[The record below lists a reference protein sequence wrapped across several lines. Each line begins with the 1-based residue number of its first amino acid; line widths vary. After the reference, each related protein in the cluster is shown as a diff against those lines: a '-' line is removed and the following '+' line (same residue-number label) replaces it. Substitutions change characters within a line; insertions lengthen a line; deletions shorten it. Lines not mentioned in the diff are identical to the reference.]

1 MCARYHN
8 PKSEIPRVAHFMSHS
23 ALSDLYRR
31 RSKPKLTKSFAA
43 KYILEDENEDLL
55 EIERQIRRGTYKPS
69 EDKKDNS
76 SEVEMVLTL
85 KSQNE
90 IENARVD
97 RAERTKARF
106 ILDG

>member
-8 PKSEIPRVAHFMSHS
+8 SKSKIPRVAHFMSHS
-23 ALSDLYRR
+23 ALSDLFRR
-31 RSKPKLTKSFAA
+31 RSKPKLTKSFAS
-43 KYILEDENEDLL
+43 KYILEEENEDLL

-69 EDKKDNS
+69 EAENNS
-76 SEVEMVLTL
+76 AEVEMVLTL

>member
-1 MCARYHN
+1 MD
-8 PKSEIPRVAHFMSHS
+8 HS
-23 ALSDLYRR
+23 ALSDLYRC

-55 EIERQIRRGTYKPS
+55 EIERQIRRGTYKPT

-97 RAERTKARF
+97 RDEDSKVK
-106 ILDG
+106 LVQV

>member
-8 PKSEIPRVAHFMSHS
+8 TKSKIPRVAHFMSHS
-23 ALSDLYRR
+23 ALSDLFRR
-31 RSKPKLTKSFAA
+31 RSKPKLTKSFAS
-43 KYILEDENEDLL
+43 KYILEEENEDLL

-69 EDKKDNS
+69 EAENNS
-76 SEVEMVLTL
+76 AEVEMVLTL

-97 RAERTKARF
+97 RAERTKERF